1 MSKLFL
7 IPTPI
12 GNLRDITYRAV
23 EVLGSVDLILA
34 EDTRQA
40 RKLLNHYNITTPVQ
54 SHHMFNE
61 HKSVETICSKI
72 LSGMTIAL
80 ISDAGTPGISDP
92 GFLLVR
98 TCVGKGIDV
107 ETLPG
112 PAALIPALVNSGLP
126 SERFCFEGFLPPKK
140 GRNKRISGLAD
151 EQRTMIFYESP
162 FRLTKTLGDLA
173 SVFGPDREACVS
185 RELTKVFE
193 ENLRGTLA
201 YLSEHYKEHA
211 PKGEIV
217 IIVAGKK
224 D

>member
-1 MSKLFL
+1 
-7 IPTPI
+7 
-12 GNLRDITYRAV
+12 
-23 EVLGSVDLILA
+23 
-34 EDTRQA
+34 
-40 RKLLNHYNITTPVQ
+40 
-54 SHHMFNE
+54 
-61 HKSVETICSKI
+61 
-72 LSGMTIAL
+72 
-80 ISDAGTPGISDP
+80 
-92 GFLLVR
+92 
-98 TCVGKGIDV
+98 
-107 ETLPG
+107 
-112 PAALIPALVNSGLP
+112 
-126 SERFCFEGFLPPKK
+126 
-140 GRNKRISGLAD
+140 
-151 EQRTMIFYESP
+151 MIFYESP